1 MCQESASR
9 DRFHENP
16 HGGRQKAGGDHPHPS
31 ALRERARDRAGLSKS
46 LLVAL
51 LDAMAIRGG
60 FPSYRAIPPEMT
72 FRQFAELVLEREGGR

>member
-1 MCQESASR
+1 
-9 DRFHENP
+9 
-16 HGGRQKAGGDHPHPS
+16 
-31 ALRERARDRAGLSKS
+31 
-46 LLVAL
+46 VAL